1 MIFRHNLNFELSKF
15 SFVVLSNKVSEKC
28 FHLIWFE
35 TVKKRVK
42 KFISTPL
49 KQMVPWLT
57 QILVTVSLLKIICER
72 PIVFREYGMKEL
84 VKLKNSY

>member
-35 TVKKRVK
+35 TVKKCV
-42 KFISTPL
+42 
-49 KQMVPWLT
+49 
-57 QILVTVSLLKIICER
+57 
-72 PIVFREYGMKEL
+72 
-84 VKLKNSY
+84 